1 MKKHTQNKE
10 DSGLPQPDNDNDKAQ
25 SSGHVNGAAAPPWS
39 KLGLDP
45 ETLAKAESA
54 DKAENNGV
62 ARLKLAYELGRK
74 VGHLEGTKAQADH
87 DFLVLRKYAKRLR
100 RVKHALHAVTTE
112 ALND

>member
-10 DSGLPQPDNDNDKAQ
+10 DGVSSQPDNDKAQ
-25 SSGHVNGAAAPPWS
+25 SSGQVNGAAAPDTPWS

-74 VGHLEGTKAQADH
+74 VGHLEGIKAQADH